1 MEATGVERIRFATSH
16 PKDLSDEVIERF
28 ATLPHLMPALHLPV
42 QSGSD
47 RILQAMN
54 RRYTQAHYLDLIRK
68 LRCAQPDI
76 ALSTDIIVGFP
87 GETEEDFQHTL
98 QVVEEVGYHQV
109 FSFIYSKREGTPAAT
124 YSDEVSRQVSQER
137 FERLLKVVEAGA
149 ITANRLE
156 EGSLVEVLVEGASK
170 KDAQMLSGKTPKG
183 QTVHAPLPQ
192 GATVED
198 LRGTI
203 IPVRIT
209 QAKTWYLSGE
219 VHIP

>member
-1 MEATGVERIRFATSH
+1 M
-16 PKDLSDEVIERF
+16 
-28 ATLPHLMPALHLPV
+28 
-42 QSGSD
+42 
-47 RILQAMN
+47 
-54 RRYTQAHYLDLIRK
+54 
-68 LRCAQPDI
+68 
-76 ALSTDIIVGFP
+76 
-87 GETEEDFQHTL
+87 
-98 QVVEEVGYHQV
+98 
-109 FSFIYSKREGTPAAT
+109 
-124 YSDEVSRQVSQER
+124 
-137 FERLLKVVEAGA
+137 
-149 ITANRLE
+149 
-156 EGSLVEVLVEGASK
+156 VEVLVEGASK